1 VGTRVLGTAGFVLI
15 VMLSAAAPV
24 FAQSPSAP
32 LAAAPLPSP
41 GFVPPYEIVRTA
53 RAAGFDPLAPPLREG
68 ATYVLRATDFNGI
81 LMRVVVDART
91 GAIRDANRIVAG
103 PGNYDSGGQFG
114 MAAPDGSAPDML
126 SEPYRLPPEFD
137 APVTAPLV
145 VQQSAPPALQPPPK
159 RHVKL
164 AAAPLPRARPAKLAV
179 RKSGDKSGEAPGEAA
194 KSNGTST
201 NGTSTNSASDR
212 PQSLSS
218 GAEAAAPTAPT
229 AKPGRAPSPAIND

>member
-1 VGTRVLGTAGFVLI
+1 VRARVWSVGAFALTILL
-15 VMLSAAAPV
+15 AAAATV
-24 FAQSPSAP
+24 FAQNPPSLAP
-32 LAAAPLPSP
+32 AAPLPSP

-159 RHVKL
+159 RHVKR
-164 AAAPLPRARPAKLAV
+164 ATAPLPRARPAKLAV
-179 RKSGDKSGEAPGEAA
+179 RKSGDKSGEASGEAA
-194 KSNGTST
+194 KS